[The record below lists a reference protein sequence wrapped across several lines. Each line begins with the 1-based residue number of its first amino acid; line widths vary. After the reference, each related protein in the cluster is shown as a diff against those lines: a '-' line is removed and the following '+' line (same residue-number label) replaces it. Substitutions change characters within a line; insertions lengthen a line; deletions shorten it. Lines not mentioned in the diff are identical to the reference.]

1 MKISEILKS
10 EKVGISC
17 ELFPPK
23 IGSQLNNVKEIVKEM
38 ALLKPSYMSITYGAT
53 GGTSEYTVDIA
64 NEIKNINHV
73 PALAHLTCVSSTRE
87 KVHSVIEQLKAEQ
100 IENILA
106 LRGDIPKDAD
116 FPLPNQYKYA
126 SELIYDIKSQG
137 DFCIGGACYPE
148 GHPEAAT
155 MNEDLNHLKEKVD
168 AGCDFLT
175 TQMFFD
181 NNIYYNFMYK
191 ILKKNIQVPV
201 IPGIMPVTRSS
212 QIKQIISLSGNMVP
226 PRFKA
231 IVDRFSD
238 DPAAM
243 RQAGIAYA
251 TEQIIDLIANGVN
264 HVHIYTMNKP
274 DVAGAIL
281 NNLSDILN

>member
-1 MKISEILKS
+1 MKISDILKS
-10 EKVGISC
+10 ETVGISC

-23 IGSQLNNVKEIVKEM
+23 IGSQLNNVRDIVKEM
-38 ALLKPSYMSITYGAT
+38 ALLNPSYMSITYGAT

-64 NEIKNINHV
+64 NEIQNINHI
-73 PALAHLTCVSSTRE
+73 PALAHLTCVSSTQE
-87 KVHSVIEQLKAEQ
+87 KVHSVIEQLKANQ

-106 LRGDIPKDAD
+106 LRGDIPQNVD
-116 FPLPNQYKYA
+116 FPLPNQYKFA
-126 SELIYDIKSQG
+126 SELINDIKNQG

-155 MNEDLNHLKEKVD
+155 INEDLDHLKETVE

-191 ILKKNIQVPV
+191 ILKKNINIPV

-231 IVDRFSD
+231 IVDRFSN

-274 DVAGAIL
+274 DIAGAII